1 MQLALMCGGLT
12 LATWGCG
19 FLSLVFK
26 GEDQQTLQETEVCDD
41 LSSGLAAEVP
51 LVVELR
57 TDQAGTTRYRDL
69 SLGGTEVDL
78 QWVPIPNQHADAAG
92 WVQAGNFTKMDFQ
105 PPLQRALMPDSVIY
119 IVYAP
124 ADARDAAEQGQLNA
138 LNSAFGPSLGAF
150 IGRAACIVTPLC
162 TSCRAISPHG
172 SEPGLSKNAVVDRRE
187 TKLRRAMSATQIY
200 FNPWDPASMRIRT
213 RTTHRCRLA
222 GAVWFRGTLRPSE
235 SARWKLGS
243 AKSLRGCSTRFSA
256 RASLIRHADAHQS
269 PPGVTKNDQQ
279 CCHALTAVGAAR

>member
-138 LNSAFGPSLGAF
+138 LNSAFGPEFGSF
-150 IGRAACIVTPLC
+150 HWNGRVYRYSAM
-162 TSCRAISPHG
+162 H
-172 SEPGLSKNAVVDRRE
+172 
-187 TKLRRAMSATQIY
+187 KL
-200 FNPWDPASMRIRT
+200 P
-213 RTTHRCRLA
+213 C
-222 GAVWFRGTLRPSE
+222 
-235 SARWKLGS
+235 
-243 AKSLRGCSTRFSA
+243 
-256 RASLIRHADAHQS
+256 HQ
-269 PPGVTKNDQQ
+269 PP
-279 CCHALTAVGAAR
+279 R

>member
-1 MQLALMCGGLT
+1 MTQRVRFLHGVRVASISRRSALMQLALMCGGLT

-69 SLGGTEVDL
+69 SLGGTEVDP

-105 PPLQRALMPDSVIY
+105 PPLQRALTPDSVIY

-124 ADARDAAEQGQLNA
+124 ADARDAAEQGKLNA
-138 LNSAFGPSLGAF
+138 LNSAFGPEFGSF
-150 IGRAACIVTPLC
+150 HWNGRVYRYSAMHKLP
-162 TSCRAISPHG
+162 CR
-172 SEPGLSKNAVVDRRE
+172 
-187 TKLRRAMSATQIY
+187 Q
-200 FNPWDPASMRIRT
+200 
-213 RTTHRCRLA
+213 
-222 GAVWFRGTLRPSE
+222 
-235 SARWKLGS
+235 
-243 AKSLRGCSTRFSA
+243 
-256 RASLIRHADAHQS
+256 
-269 PPGVTKNDQQ
+269 PP
-279 CCHALTAVGAAR
+279 R

>member
-1 MQLALMCGGLT
+1 MTQRVRFLHGVRVASTSRRSALMQLALMCGGLT

-57 TDQAGTTRYRDL
+57 TNQAGTTRYRDL
-69 SLGGTEVDL
+69 SLGGTEVDP

-105 PPLQRALMPDSVIY
+105 PPLQRALTPDSVIY

-124 ADARDAAEQGQLNA
+124 ADARDATEQGQLNA
-138 LNSAFGPSLGAF
+138 LNSAFGPEFGSF
-150 IGRAACIVTPLC
+150 HWNGRVYRYSAMHKLP
-162 TSCRAISPHG
+162 CR
-172 SEPGLSKNAVVDRRE
+172 
-187 TKLRRAMSATQIY
+187 Q
-200 FNPWDPASMRIRT
+200 
-213 RTTHRCRLA
+213 
-222 GAVWFRGTLRPSE
+222 
-235 SARWKLGS
+235 
-243 AKSLRGCSTRFSA
+243 
-256 RASLIRHADAHQS
+256 
-269 PPGVTKNDQQ
+269 PP
-279 CCHALTAVGAAR
+279 R

>member
-1 MQLALMCGGLT
+1 MTQRVRFLHGVRVASTSRRSALMQLALMCGGLT

-69 SLGGTEVDL
+69 SLGGTEVDP

-105 PPLQRALMPDSVIY
+105 PPLQRALTPDSVIY

-124 ADARDAAEQGQLNA
+124 ADARDAAEQGKLNA
-138 LNSAFGPSLGAF
+138 LNSAFGPEFGSF
-150 IGRAACIVTPLC
+150 HWNGRVYRYSAMHKLP
-162 TSCRAISPHG
+162 CR
-172 SEPGLSKNAVVDRRE
+172 
-187 TKLRRAMSATQIY
+187 Q
-200 FNPWDPASMRIRT
+200 
-213 RTTHRCRLA
+213 
-222 GAVWFRGTLRPSE
+222 
-235 SARWKLGS
+235 
-243 AKSLRGCSTRFSA
+243 
-256 RASLIRHADAHQS
+256 
-269 PPGVTKNDQQ
+269 PP
-279 CCHALTAVGAAR
+279 R

>member
-1 MQLALMCGGLT
+1 MTQRVRFLHGVRVASTSRRSALMQLALMCGGLT

-69 SLGGTEVDL
+69 SLGGTEVDP

-124 ADARDAAEQGQLNA
+124 ADARDAAEQGKLNA
-138 LNSAFGPSLGAF
+138 LNSAFGPEFGSF
-150 IGRAACIVTPLC
+150 HWNGRVYRYSAMHKLP
-162 TSCRAISPHG
+162 CR
-172 SEPGLSKNAVVDRRE
+172 
-187 TKLRRAMSATQIY
+187 Q
-200 FNPWDPASMRIRT
+200 
-213 RTTHRCRLA
+213 
-222 GAVWFRGTLRPSE
+222 
-235 SARWKLGS
+235 
-243 AKSLRGCSTRFSA
+243 
-256 RASLIRHADAHQS
+256 
-269 PPGVTKNDQQ
+269 PP
-279 CCHALTAVGAAR
+279 R

>member
-1 MQLALMCGGLT
+1 MTQRVRFLHGVRVASTSRRSALMQLALMCGGLT

-69 SLGGTEVDL
+69 SLGGTEVDP

-105 PPLQRALMPDSVIY
+105 PPLQAALTPGSSTYVA
-119 IVYAP
+119 YAP
-124 ADARDAAEQGQLNA
+124 ADARDATGEGQLKA
-138 LNSAFGPSLGAF
+138 LNQSFGPEFGSF
-150 IGRAACIVTPLC
+150 RSNGRVYRYSAVHQLPCLPP
-162 TSCRAISPHG
+162 PH
-172 SEPGLSKNAVVDRRE
+172 
-187 TKLRRAMSATQIY
+187 
-200 FNPWDPASMRIRT
+200 
-213 RTTHRCRLA
+213 
-222 GAVWFRGTLRPSE
+222 
-235 SARWKLGS
+235 
-243 AKSLRGCSTRFSA
+243 
-256 RASLIRHADAHQS
+256 
-269 PPGVTKNDQQ
+269 
-279 CCHALTAVGAAR
+279 

>member
-1 MQLALMCGGLT
+1 MTQRVRFLHGVRVASTSRRSALMQLALMCGGLT

-41 LSSGLAAEVP
+41 LSSGVAAEVP

-69 SLGGTEVDL
+69 SLGGTEVDP

-105 PPLQRALMPDSVIY
+105 PPLQRALTPDSVIY

-124 ADARDAAEQGQLNA
+124 ADARDAAEQGKLNA
-138 LNSAFGPSLGAF
+138 LNSAFGPEFGSF
-150 IGRAACIVTPLC
+150 HWNGRVYRYSAMHKLP
-162 TSCRAISPHG
+162 CR
-172 SEPGLSKNAVVDRRE
+172 
-187 TKLRRAMSATQIY
+187 Q
-200 FNPWDPASMRIRT
+200 
-213 RTTHRCRLA
+213 
-222 GAVWFRGTLRPSE
+222 
-235 SARWKLGS
+235 
-243 AKSLRGCSTRFSA
+243 
-256 RASLIRHADAHQS
+256 
-269 PPGVTKNDQQ
+269 PP
-279 CCHALTAVGAAR
+279 R

>member
-1 MQLALMCGGLT
+1 MMQLALMCGGLT

-69 SLGGTEVDL
+69 SLAGTEVDP

-105 PPLQRALMPDSVIY
+105 PPLQRALTPDSVIY

-124 ADARDAAEQGQLNA
+124 ADARDAAEQGKLNA
-138 LNSAFGPSLGAF
+138 LNSAFGPEFGSF
-150 IGRAACIVTPLC
+150 HWNGRVYRYSAMHKLP
-162 TSCRAISPHG
+162 CR
-172 SEPGLSKNAVVDRRE
+172 
-187 TKLRRAMSATQIY
+187 Q
-200 FNPWDPASMRIRT
+200 
-213 RTTHRCRLA
+213 
-222 GAVWFRGTLRPSE
+222 
-235 SARWKLGS
+235 
-243 AKSLRGCSTRFSA
+243 
-256 RASLIRHADAHQS
+256 
-269 PPGVTKNDQQ
+269 PP
-279 CCHALTAVGAAR
+279 R

>member
-1 MQLALMCGGLT
+1 MTQRVRFLHGVRVASTSRRSALMQLALMCGGLT

-41 LSSGLAAEVP
+41 LSSGLAAEVS

-69 SLGGTEVDL
+69 SLGGTEVDP

-105 PPLQRALMPDSVIY
+105 PPLQRALTPDSVIY

-124 ADARDAAEQGQLNA
+124 ADARDAAEQGKLNA
-138 LNSAFGPSLGAF
+138 LNSAFGPEFGSF
-150 IGRAACIVTPLC
+150 HWNGRVYRYSAMHKLP
-162 TSCRAISPHG
+162 CR
-172 SEPGLSKNAVVDRRE
+172 
-187 TKLRRAMSATQIY
+187 Q
-200 FNPWDPASMRIRT
+200 
-213 RTTHRCRLA
+213 
-222 GAVWFRGTLRPSE
+222 
-235 SARWKLGS
+235 
-243 AKSLRGCSTRFSA
+243 
-256 RASLIRHADAHQS
+256 
-269 PPGVTKNDQQ
+269 PP
-279 CCHALTAVGAAR
+279 R

>member
-1 MQLALMCGGLT
+1 MTPHLRFLHGVRVASTSRRSALMQLALMCGGLT

-57 TDQAGTTRYRDL
+57 TDKAGTTRYRDL
-69 SLGGTEVDL
+69 SLGGTEVDP

-105 PPLQRALMPDSVIY
+105 PPLQRALTPDSVIY

-124 ADARDAAEQGQLNA
+124 ADARDAAEQGKLNA
-138 LNSAFGPSLGAF
+138 LNSAFGPEFGSF
-150 IGRAACIVTPLC
+150 HWNGRVYRYSAMHKLP
-162 TSCRAISPHG
+162 CR
-172 SEPGLSKNAVVDRRE
+172 
-187 TKLRRAMSATQIY
+187 Q
-200 FNPWDPASMRIRT
+200 
-213 RTTHRCRLA
+213 
-222 GAVWFRGTLRPSE
+222 
-235 SARWKLGS
+235 
-243 AKSLRGCSTRFSA
+243 
-256 RASLIRHADAHQS
+256 
-269 PPGVTKNDQQ
+269 PP
-279 CCHALTAVGAAR
+279 R